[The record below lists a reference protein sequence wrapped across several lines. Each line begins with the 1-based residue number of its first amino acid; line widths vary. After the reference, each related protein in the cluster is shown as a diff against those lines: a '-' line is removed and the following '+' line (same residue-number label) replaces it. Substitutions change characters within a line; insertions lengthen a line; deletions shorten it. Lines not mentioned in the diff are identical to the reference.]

1 LSDIFE
7 RNDSDA
13 PAIDPDKD
21 YFTELVGDDKQ
32 YKDTKA
38 AGRALVEKE
47 NYIKQLEKEGAE
59 ARQELQARLTVEEA
73 LTKMQTSASTT
84 ANERSS
90 DNSGQGNSSQSSG
103 GNGAENKSAKELSE
117 ADISN
122 LVKEGMLAQKKEE
135 ANQSAEALQAANL
148 TKVKTKLEAEYG
160 SGYASKVQEKATE
173 LGVST
178 QFLSEMGAREPNALF
193 KLLDVGDAPKNI
205 FNADPPRGRVNTSSM
220 TVPNSGVR
228 NEEYYQK
235 VRKTNPKEFYS
246 QAVQTQRHKD
256 ALRLGQAFFD

>member
-7 RNDSDA
+7 NNESGV

-59 ARQELQARLTVEEA
+59 ARQELQARLSVEEA
-73 LTKMQTSASTT
+73 LTKMQTSANDS
-84 ANERSS
+84 ANRKSKE
-90 DNSGQGNSSQSSG
+90 DSGQGNSSQSSG
-103 GNGAENKSAKELSE
+103 GNGAENRSAKELSE

-122 LVKEGMLAQKKEE
+122 LVKEGMLAQKREE
-135 ANQSAEALQAANL
+135 ATQTEEALRATNL
-148 TKVKTKLEAEYG
+148 TTVKTKLESEYG
-160 SGYASKVQEKATE
+160 VGYSSKVQEKAKE
-173 LGVST
+173 LGVTT

-193 KLLDVGDAPKNI
+193 KLLDVGVTPKNI
-205 FNADPPRGRVNTSSM
+205 FEAEPPRGRVNTSSM

-256 ALRLGQAFFD
+256 ALKLGQAFFD